1 MSDVPLAP
9 PAPVTAG
16 LAPRSLPIAGT
27 RFALARPPGSAD
39 ALLLAQTA
47 AAARNERR
55 LLVVIAADALD
66 AQRLVDEIPYFDP
79 SLVVR
84 PLPDWETLPY
94 DTLSPH
100 QDLVSERLETLYRL
114 SQSSRPIDVLVVPAT
129 TALHRLAPT
138 RYVAGHTFF
147 FRQGD
152 SIDVEQLR
160 RQLVSGGYQH
170 VTQVVAPGEFAVRGG
185 LIDLF
190 PMGSTLPYR
199 LDLLDAQLETIRAF
213 DPDSQRG
220 LYPVPEV
227 RLLPGREFPIDETA
241 RQAFRRRWR
250 DRIEGDPSR
259 SSVYKDVGNGIAP
272 AGIEYYLPLFFDETA
287 TLFDYLPPDCPARA
301 AWPDRSA
308 RCSASGPR
316 PASAIAS
323 SRATRRA
330 RSCRRRAL
338 FLDAEAFFALRTK
351 PRPPRAGRARCRAR
365 RHTLCAA
372 AVARGRAAR
381 RRSGRAPAS
390 FRRGL

>member
-1 MSDVPLAP
+1 MRCCWRKP
-9 PAPVTAG
+9 PT
-16 LAPRSLPIAGT
+16 PRAH
-27 RFALARPPGSAD
+27 
-39 ALLLAQTA
+39 
-47 AAARNERR
+47 ERR

-79 SLVVR
+79 SLAVR

-114 SQSSRPIDVLVVPAT
+114 SQSSRTIDVLVVPAT

-152 SIDVEQLR
+152 TIDVEQLR

-190 PMGSTLPYR
+190 PMGSALPYR

-227 RLLPGREFPIDETA
+227 RLLPGREFPIDEAA
-241 RQAFRRRWR
+241 RQALPAALARPHRGRPEPLQRLQGCRQRHRAGRRRVLPAAVLRR
-250 DRIEGDPSR
+250 DRDAVR
-259 SSVYKDVGNGIAP
+259 LP
-272 AGIEYYLPLFFDETA
+272 A
-287 TLFDYLPPDCPARA
+287 AR
-301 AWPDRSA
+301 
-308 RCSASGPR
+308 
-316 PASAIAS
+316 
-323 SRATRRA
+323 
-330 RSCRRRAL
+330 
-338 FLDAEAFFALRTK
+338 
-351 PRPPRAGRARCRAR
+351 RPPRAARSD
-365 RHTLCAA
+365 
-372 AVARGRAAR
+372 RGRDAALLER
-381 RRSGRAPAS
+381 DQRAPPLPRA
-390 FRRGL
+390 